1 MLLTSLDRLTQTLQ
15 SALGPAA
22 ITAEAE
28 SLSRHRVDGITPRLV
43 VTPESSEQ
51 IGAALHHCS
60 AARATVVPWGGGTA
74 MSLGNPPRQLDVVM
88 NLGKLNRVVEHD
100 ADNLTVSA
108 QCGVT
113 LAALRSVLYPA
124 KQFLPIDGP
133 FPERATIG
141 GIAAANLNGPRRSS
155 YGSVRDLVIGL
166 KVSLAGGESIK
177 AGGKVVKNV
186 AGYDMCKLFVGSL
199 GTLGIITEVTLRLAP
214 IAESAATFIVHGTR
228 TQVRGFID
236 ELSRSALLPAAIFL
250 LGEKTQG
257 DWRVAIWCEG
267 FAQGVE
273 RHLRDLQAMAGR
285 GKLIYEVAGPENHN
299 ALWNKLRDFP
309 FEPHRIVYRI
319 TVPRSAI
326 SDFINR
332 AQAWDVTEIVSDT
345 SMGTIWLGLPVDRTA
360 IAQFA
365 EMESAACQAGGHA
378 ILFSAPGSLKTGINV
393 WGKSPETLSLMREIK
408 RGFDPNGLLNPG
420 RFLSAI

>member
-1 MLLTSLDRLTQTLQ
+1 M
-15 SALGPAA
+15 A
-22 ITAEAE
+22 
-28 SLSRHRVDGITPRLV
+28 
-43 VTPESSEQ
+43 
-51 IGAALHHCS
+51 
-60 AARATVVPWGGGTA
+60 
-74 MSLGNPPRQLDVVM
+74 LGNPPRQLDVVM
-88 NLGKLNRVVEHD
+88 NLGKLNRVIDYD

-108 QCGVT
+108 QCGMT

-141 GIAAANLNGPRRSS
+141 GIAAANLSGPRRSS

-166 KVSLAGGESIK
+166 KVSLADGESIK

-199 GTLGIITEVTLRLAP
+199 GTLGIITEVTLRVTP
-214 IAESAATFIVHGTR
+214 MAESAATFIGRGTR
-228 TQVRGFID
+228 NQALGFID

-257 DWRVAIWCEG
+257 DWRVAVWCEG

-309 FEPHRIVYRI
+309 LEPHRIVYRV
-319 TVPRSAI
+319 TVRRSAI
-326 SDFINR
+326 SDFINQ
-332 AQAWDVTEIVSDT
+332 AQAWNVTEIVSDT
-345 SMGTIWLGLPVDRTA
+345 SMGTIWLGLPVDRRA

-365 EMESAACQAGGHA
+365 EIESAACQGGGHA
-378 ILFSAPGSLKTGINV
+378 ILFSAPGSLKAGINV

-408 RGFDPNGLLNPG
+408 RRFDSNGLLNPG

>member
-1 MLLTSLDRLTQTLQ
+1 MLTSLDRLTQSLQ

-22 ITAEAE
+22 VTAEAE
-28 SLSRHRVDGITPRLV
+28 SLTSHRIDGITPRLL
-43 VTPESSEQ
+43 VTPESSDQ
-51 IGAALHHCS
+51 IGAALRHCS
-60 AARATVVPWGGGTA
+60 EARATVVPWGGGTA
-74 MSLGNPPRQLDVVM
+74 MALGNPPRQLDVVM
-88 NLGKLNRVVEHD
+88 NLGNLNRVIEHD
-100 ADNLTVSA
+100 PANLTVSS
-108 QCGVT
+108 QCGMT
-113 LAALRSVLYPA
+113 LAALQSVLYPE
-124 KQFLPIDGP
+124 KQFVPIDAP
-133 FPERATIG
+133 FPERATLG
-141 GIAAANLNGPRRSS
+141 GIVAANLNGPRRSS

-166 KVSLAGGESIK
+166 KVILASGESIK

-199 GTLGIITEVTLRLAP
+199 GTLGIITEVTLRVTP
-214 IAESAATFIVHGTR
+214 MAESAATFIGRGTR
-228 TQVRGFID
+228 TEALGFIN

-250 LGEKTQG
+250 LGENTQG
-257 DWRVAIWCEG
+257 EWRVAVWCEG

-309 FEPHRIVYRI
+309 LEPHRIVYRI

-332 AQAWDVTEIVSDT
+332 AQAWNVTEIVSDT

-365 EMESAACQAGGHA
+365 EIESAACHGGHA

-393 WGKSPETLSLMREIK
+393 WGRSPETLSLMREIK
-408 RGFDPNGLLNPG
+408 RRFDPNGLLNPG